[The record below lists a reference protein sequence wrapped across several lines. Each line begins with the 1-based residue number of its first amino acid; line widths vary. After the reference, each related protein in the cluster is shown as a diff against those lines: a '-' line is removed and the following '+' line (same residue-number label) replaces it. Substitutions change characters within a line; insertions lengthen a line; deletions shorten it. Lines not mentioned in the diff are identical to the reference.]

1 MRVNEPREIPLIGGR
16 ANVGSVVRIGD
27 EVARPAH
34 PQSPY
39 VADFLDYLRRQGCEL
54 GPVPI
59 GFDDQG
65 RQRLG
70 FIPGQAPTPPYPT
83 WAFEHDLLVDVA
95 ERQRELQVAAQGYV
109 PPNGATWAV
118 SGGDY
123 FPEGAGFE
131 HESGLFCHNDLCLSN
146 VIVDPEQRRVTGFVD
161 FDYVAPVDRRFD
173 IAVLARHWVPFGD
186 ANAAEPIDLDR
197 VRRFQTICD
206 VHDLDHA
213 DRAFV
218 VDLGVKFLERAR
230 TNVRALADGGNIGFQ
245 QMIANGYEATNR
257 ETVAWIVDHARE
269 LARTP

>member
-1 MRVNEPREIPLIGGR
+1 MTEHPEIPLIGGR

-34 PQSPY
+34 PQSRF
-39 VADFLDYLRRQGCEL
+39 VAHFLEYLRSTSCTL

-70 FIPGQAPTPPYPT
+70 FIPGQAPTSPYPS
-83 WAFEHDLLVDVA
+83 WAFDESLLIDVA
-95 ERQRELQVAAQGYV
+95 ERQRELQLAAQGYV
-109 PPNGATWAV
+109 PLEDATWAV

-123 FPEGAGFE
+123 FPEAAAGVA
-131 HESGLFCHNDLCLSN
+131 FCHNDLCLSN
-146 VIVDPEQRRVTGFVD
+146 VIVDVERRRVTGFVD

-186 ANAAEPIDLDR
+186 ANAAEALDLDR
-197 VRRFQTICD
+197 VARFATICD
-206 VHDLDHA
+206 VHDLDSA
-213 DRAFV
+213 DRLLV
-218 VDLGVKFLERAR
+218 VELGVAFLERAR
-230 TNVRALADGGNIGFQ
+230 TNVRALADGGNVGFQ

-257 ETVAWIVDHARE
+257 ETVAWIVENATQ
-269 LARTP
+269 LTKIA